1 MPATLLPAA
10 LVSPEQAAEFLGT
23 TTGTLAV
30 WRCNRRYDLPYVKV
44 GKSVRYRQSDLE
56 RFVQSR
62 TVSPVTTEAE

>member
-23 TTGTLAV
+23 TPGTLAV

-44 GKSVRYRQSDLE
+44 GKSVRYRQADLE
-56 RFVQSR
+56 RFVESR
-62 TVSPVTTEAE
+62 TVSPITTEAE

>member
-1 MPATLLPAA
+1 MLATID
-10 LVSPEQAAEFLGT
+10 LVSPEQAAKYLGT
-23 TTGTLAV
+23 TPGTLAV
-30 WRCNRRYDLPYVKV
+30 WRCNRRYDLPYVKI

>member
-1 MPATLLPAA
+1 MLATIGP
-10 LVSPEQAAEFLGT
+10 LVSPEQAAKYLGT
-23 TTGTLAV
+23 TPGTLAV

-56 RFVQSR
+56 RFIESR